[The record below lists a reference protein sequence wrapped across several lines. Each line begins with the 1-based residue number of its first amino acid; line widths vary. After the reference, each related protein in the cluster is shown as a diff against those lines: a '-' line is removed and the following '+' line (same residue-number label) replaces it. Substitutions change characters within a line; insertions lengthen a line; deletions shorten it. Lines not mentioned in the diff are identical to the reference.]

1 MRSCDPQERDDCYQ
15 QGKPG
20 DEPRG
25 QLNAT
30 DSLQAA
36 FSDAL
41 NRHGP
46 DARVPFVPCGRYTVL
61 DV

>member
-1 MRSCDPQERDDCYQ
+1 MTRKNVTIVTNKENLEMSRVA
-15 QGKPG
+15 G
-20 DEPRG
+20 
-25 QLNAT
+25 LNAT